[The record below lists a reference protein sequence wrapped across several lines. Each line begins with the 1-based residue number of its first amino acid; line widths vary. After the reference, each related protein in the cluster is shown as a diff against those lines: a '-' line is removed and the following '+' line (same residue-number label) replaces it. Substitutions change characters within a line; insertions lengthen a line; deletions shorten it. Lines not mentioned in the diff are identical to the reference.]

1 MQPTVTVEVPEK
13 SSLQT
18 EPALT
23 FGQLF
28 GNKTLLQQAIA
39 AIVAALVML
48 GVKLPDGL
56 DSQAADII
64 FTLAPVVALIYG
76 GIVAKANAKKQAE
89 ATREIAY
96 APATVARK
104 MKQVEQGAAVKVE
117 TKKVDTRV

>member
-1 MQPTVTVEVPEK
+1 MSVDSSGGVT
-13 SSLQT
+13 
-18 EPALT
+18 
-23 FGQLF
+23 
-28 GNKTLLQQAIA
+28 AIGVRVSVAAAIPRGSAA